1 MFMCRLVNISIHMIP
16 FLNIFFSFYEFVL
29 FSRRFESSCN
39 MTLTISSKICSF
51 GKQVIEKIEVSDF
64 LLYK

>member
-1 MFMCRLVNISIHMIP
+1 
-16 FLNIFFSFYEFVL
+16 
-29 FSRRFESSCN
+29 

-64 LLYK
+64 RLLIIRFSICMVIINN